1 MYRSNV
7 PGSSSFNVFTNCKLL
22 SIFSAS
28 MSGGRMGGVGFWNRV
43 EALGMSAVR
52 SPGQPNIEYDTS
64 KTLLGLNGEKRPTSS
79 SQPNFLLRVLRSL
92 LKLHHH
98 TPPHS
103 RIFTLGSDSTY
114 PISIDGDGEG
124 VSVPPRAPQVRTPAG
139 RIPPFGR
146 ERNR

>member
-1 MYRSNV
+1 MYRSHV
-7 PGSSSFNVFTNCKLL
+7 PASSSFNVFANRKLL
-22 SIFSAS
+22 SVFRAS
-28 MSGGRMGGVGFWNRV
+28 MLGARTEGVGFWNRV
-43 EALGMSAVR
+43 EAMGMSAVR
-52 SPGQPNIEYDTS
+52 LPGQPNIEYDTS
-64 KTLLGLNGEKRPTSS
+64 KTLLSLNGEKRPTSS

-103 RIFTLGSDSTY
+103 CIFTLGSDSTY
-114 PISIDGDGEG
+114 PISIESDGEG

-139 RIPPFGR
+139 RIPPFRR